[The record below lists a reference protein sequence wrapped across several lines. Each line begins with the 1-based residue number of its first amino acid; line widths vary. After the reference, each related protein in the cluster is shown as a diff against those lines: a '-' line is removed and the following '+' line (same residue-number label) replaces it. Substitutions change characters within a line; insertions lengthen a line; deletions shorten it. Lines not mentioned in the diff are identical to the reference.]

1 MLDNLFFMYETR
13 LCGAPTEMYRDSKF
27 YCETLFGP
35 RTSDRRN
42 VFNFSMLFSMVV
54 LNACG
59 IAANVLIHRSVSVWN
74 KAWGLVVAN
83 AIYVTEIVLVIVLIV
98 NLHSGDNF
106 WPLKLMMWY
115 MLLVMCSM
123 WLTGLIFAQNLVVF
137 LICVIVYYSCTFGV
151 ASEMQLNSGNNVIA
165 ELDSLLTTSLY
176 AGTSHFLL
184 FIHLA
189 MLASSYMNEKAS
201 RKRFFQR
208 LVITYQQDKII
219 QEKGKQEKL
228 QKKLLFNMLP
238 KSIVGKLEMGLKI
251 SQRHQVSLLLL
262 AVVLAT
268 DLALLIAGSLHLVC
282 RA

>member
-1 MLDNLFFMYETR
+1 MSFLILTSLSFALSSSQGYCISVLLAAVLVLLDNLFFMYETS

-54 LNACG
+54 LNAFG
-59 IAANVLIHRSVSVWN
+59 ITANVLIHRSVSVWN

-123 WLTGLIFAQNLVVF
+123 
-137 LICVIVYYSCTFGV
+137 
-151 ASEMQLNSGNNVIA
+151 
-165 ELDSLLTTSLY
+165 
-176 AGTSHFLL
+176 
-184 FIHLA
+184 
-189 MLASSYMNEKAS
+189 
-201 RKRFFQR
+201 
-208 LVITYQQDKII
+208 
-219 QEKGKQEKL
+219 
-228 QKKLLFNMLP
+228 
-238 KSIVGKLEMGLKI
+238 
-251 SQRHQVSLLLL
+251 
-262 AVVLAT
+262 
-268 DLALLIAGSLHLVC
+268 
-282 RA
+282 

>member
-1 MLDNLFFMYETR
+1 
-13 LCGAPTEMYRDSKF
+13 MYRDSKF

-115 MLLVMCSM
+115 MLLVLFQCCQRPREGSRTKRSAMVCFELSCHSR
-123 WLTGLIFAQNLVVF
+123 LHCPSHLLHTGRCA
-137 LICVIVYYSCTFGV
+137 TR
-151 ASEMQLNSGNNVIA
+151 
-165 ELDSLLTTSLY
+165 
-176 AGTSHFLL
+176 AG
-184 FIHLA
+184 
-189 MLASSYMNEKAS
+189 
-201 RKRFFQR
+201 
-208 LVITYQQDKII
+208 
-219 QEKGKQEKL
+219 
-228 QKKLLFNMLP
+228 
-238 KSIVGKLEMGLKI
+238 
-251 SQRHQVSLLLL
+251 
-262 AVVLAT
+262 
-268 DLALLIAGSLHLVC
+268 
-282 RA
+282 